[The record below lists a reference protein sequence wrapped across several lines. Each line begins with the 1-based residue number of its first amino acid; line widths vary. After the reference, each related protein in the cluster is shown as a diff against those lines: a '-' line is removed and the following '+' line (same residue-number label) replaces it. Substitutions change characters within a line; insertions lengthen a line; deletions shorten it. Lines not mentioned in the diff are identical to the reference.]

1 MSFYTSTSDPAPES
15 ERVSRARRR
24 RAQRML
30 TQLRA
35 DEREVF
41 LEELGHQVSPGVELF
56 VASLLAGLLI
66 GLGFRFEQQ
75 ALLVAGALLAP
86 RMGPLIG
93 LALAAVS
100 GSPRFF
106 LRLLAGVAVAAVLAG
121 VASGLAG
128 GLGTDPA
135 DSSILAAGHVK
146 LNLIDFGLL
155 LAGAVFL
162 ARGLGRNSH
171 LAPLPSAAVAYE
183 VLLPLGAA
191 AQALVRGE
199 AEAFQGALLI
209 FGLHLMWAMVA
220 GAATLAI
227 LGFRPL
233 TGSGH
238 SLAAAVVLMSV
249 IALLSALGIG
259 ASVLAAA
266 PTPTPT
272 PTITPTPTLTPT
284 ASATPTRTPT
294 HTGTPTRTPTRTLTP
309 TITPT
314 VPPAVVI
321 GTGGLGAFLRQ
332 SPNGATIGG
341 VIDGQVLTVLGPADL
356 VLGQLWWHVRTTD
369 GAEGWVLGSYIA
381 TVTPIPSRTPTL
393 LPGGATPTS

>member
-1 MSFYTSTSDPAPES
+1 
-15 ERVSRARRR
+15 
-24 RAQRML
+24 
-30 TQLRA
+30 
-35 DEREVF
+35 
-41 LEELGHQVSPGVELF
+41 
-56 VASLLAGLLI
+56 
-66 GLGFRFEQQ
+66 
-75 ALLVAGALLAP
+75 
-86 RMGPLIG
+86 
-93 LALAAVS
+93 VS

-106 LRLLAGVAVAAVLAG
+106 LRLLAGLAVAALLAG
-121 VASGLAG
+121 AAAGLAG
-128 GLGTDPA
+128 GLGTDPS
-135 DSSILAAGHVK
+135 DSSLLAAGHVK

-155 LAGAVFL
+155 LAGAVLL
-162 ARGLGRNSH
+162 ARGLARDSH

-199 AEAFQGALLI
+199 PEAFQGALLI
-209 FGLHLMWAMVA
+209 FGLHVMWTMVA
-220 GAATLAI
+220 GAATLAV

-272 PTITPTPTLTPT
+272 PTITPTATLTPT
-284 ASATPTRTPT
+284 ASNTPTRTPT

-309 TITPT
+309 TVTPT

-321 GTGGLGAFLRQ
+321 GTGGVGAFLRQ
-332 SPNGATIGG
+332 TPNGQTIGG
-341 VIDGQVLTVLGPADL
+341 VIDGQVLTVLGPPDL
-356 VLGQLWWHVRTTD
+356 VQGQLWWRVRTDD
-369 GAEGWVLGSYIA
+369 GLEGWVLGTFIA
-381 TVTPIPSRTPTL
+381 TVTPIPSVTATG
-393 LPGGATPTS
+393 LPGATPTAP